1 MTRPIVVLLCWL
13 TPWLVL
19 AQASLEVIEPRHRSA
34 QELVPLLQP
43 LVEPG
48 GSVSAF
54 DNKLVLRATPAQMA
68 EVRQLLAS
76 FDRAPRQLLISVRQD
91 GAFENR
97 QSSAGVSGVVRR
109 GDGSIVLPR
118 EDGSVP
124 ASPRFEA
131 RDDRSSGDSAGSQ
144 QIRVE
149 EGREAQ
155 IMVGQ
160 SLPTSSSY
168 RRADGVI
175 VQRTEYSSAGSGF
188 TVLPRLQGQRVQ
200 LEIQARQ
207 QLPGRTG
214 ARQIQNASSIVS
226 GPLGEWFD
234 IGGAV
239 QQVSQS
245 SHGLLGGSEGSSRRE
260 GRIMVRVDEL
270 P

>member
-1 MTRPIVVLLCWL
+1 MTRPLVVMLCWL

-109 GDGSIVLPR
+109 GDGSIMLPR

-168 RRADGVI
+168 RRADGVS

-200 LEIQARQ
+200 LEIHARQ

-214 ARQIQNASSIVS
+214 ARQIQDASSIVS

-245 SHGLLGGSEGSSRRE
+245 GHGLLGGSEGSSRRE